1 MNLENLTIEEIKW
14 LLNDYNRIRDY
25 GKVSSW
31 IDYHVRALTLLKG
44 SWEKP
49 SCNCQYSVT
58 GRIGSS
64 TYAQYEQAL
73 KDRLVIL
80 ETPVIDETPI
90 HSTAK
95 KRGRRTSETNTEG

>member
-1 MNLENLTIEEIKW
+1 MIENLTIEEIKW

-25 GKVSSW
+25 GKVTSW
-31 IDYHVRALTLLKG
+31 IDWHVRALTLLKG

-64 TYAQYEQAL
+64 TYAQFEQAL

-80 ETPVIDETPI
+80 ETPVIDELPAVTKR
-90 HSTAK
+90 S
-95 KRGRRTSETNTEG
+95 RGRSKKDTQE

>member
-1 MNLENLTIEEIKW
+1 MQIEKLTIEEIKW

-25 GKVSSW
+25 GKVTSW
-31 IDYHVRALTLLKG
+31 IDWHVRALTLLKG

-80 ETPVIDETPI
+80 ETPVIDELTTNTTI
-90 HSTAK
+90 KA
-95 KRGRRTSETNTEG
+95 RGRKRSKGNTE